1 MEIKKYL
8 IKSENYRNLIKNF
21 FLFSLFLTVFI
32 RYNRNEL
39 FTENDEKYEKIVE
52 IEQLKLFC
60 EKNQC
65 ILMKMEES
73 ERWWDY

>member
-8 IKSENYRNLIKNF
+8 IKSANYKNLIKNF

-52 IEQLKLFC
+52 IEQ
-60 EKNQC
+60 
-65 ILMKMEES
+65 
-73 ERWWDY
+73 

>member
-65 ILMKMEES
+65 TLMETEES
-73 ERWWDY
+73 ER

>member
-52 IEQLKLFC
+52 IKQLKLFC

-73 ERWWDY
+73 ER